1 MRYVTKV
8 ILTMVSALLLASTG
22 VPFAQPPAGGPPGR
36 RYDPATV
43 ETVRGEVT
51 AVDTVV
57 QGRRGPGVHV
67 KLATMGGPLA
77 VRLGPAWYLEEQK
90 LAPKVGDVLEITG
103 SRVTVAGEPV
113 IIAAQVKQGDRTVM
127 LRDAGGLP
135 LWRGR
140 GGQGR
145 CCGGT

>member
-1 MRYVTKV
+1 MRYVTSL
-8 ILTMVSALLLASTG
+8 ILTMAPTLLLGSAG
-22 VPFAQPPAGGPPGR
+22 VPLAQPPVGGPPGR
-36 RYDPATV
+36 SYDPATV
-43 ETVRGEVT
+43 ETVRGEVA

-67 KLATMGGPLA
+67 KLATAGGPLA

-113 IIAAQVKQGDRTVM
+113 IIAAQVKQGDRTVL
-127 LRDAGGLP
+127 LRDASGVP

-145 CCGGT
+145 CCPDS